1 MSNFCLCFCLS
12 LLFFLGGCQAFDR
25 RVIFNPGKDEVIRV
39 VNGDRFY
46 FDLDENMT
54 TGYSWE
60 YTCDDTDVEVRIDH
74 ESGDP
79 TLCGAPGKA
88 KVLIRIHRGFDG
100 PAIVYFRYRRPWEK
114 EAIKSFKISLFR
126 RTGDV
131 AFWE

>member
-1 MSNFCLCFCLS
+1 MRIIALALV
-12 LLFFLGGCQAFDR
+12 LFFCGCQGFDR
-25 RVIFNPGKDEVIRV
+25 HVVVNPGKDEVIRV

-54 TGYSWE
+54 TGYSWD
-60 YTCDDTDVEVRIDH
+60 YVCDDSDVEVRIDH
-74 ESGDP
+74 ERADSE
-79 TLCGAPGKA
+79 LCGAPGKA

-100 PAIVYFRYRRPWEK
+100 PAIVYFRYRRPWEN
-114 EAIKSFKISLFR
+114 EPIKSFKISLFR